1 MRQFDISLTDTLQSL
16 ADLKIGDFS
25 VASIFQAV
33 ITFVICYI
41 VARVILSLLKKTL
54 DRTALDQKLVS
65 VIHTAVKMLLYVL
78 IALIIIDSVGI
89 PITSLVA
96 VFSVVGLAFSLAI
109 QSFLTNCAGGLQL
122 LIAKPFAVGD
132 FIETGAV
139 LGTVRSIGFIYTKV
153 ETIDNKIVHIPNSDI
168 SASKITN
175 YTTEPLRRVDMIVT
189 ASYEDYAEKVKE
201 AIHTAI
207 RKVPV
212 FLQDPAPFVAINAFK
227 ESRIEYVVRAW
238 LKTADYW
245 NGYFGLMDSVYSEFK
260 RQDINMAYDHMDVK
274 IVQ

>member
-16 ADLKIGDFS
+16 TDLKIGDFS

-189 ASYEDYAEKVKE
+189 ASYEDDAEKVKE

>member
-1 MRQFDISLTDTLQSL
+1 MRQFDISLTETLQSL

-25 VASIFQAV
+25 VASILQAV

-41 VARVILSLLKKTL
+41 VARVILSLLKKAL
-54 DRTALDQKLVS
+54 DRTALDRKLVS
-65 VIHTAVKMLLYVL
+65 VIHTAVKIVLYVL

-122 LIAKPFAVGD
+122 LVAKPFAVGD

-189 ASYEDYAEKVKE
+189 ASYEDDAEKVKK
-201 AIHTAI
+201 AIYTAI
-207 RKVPV
+207 GNLPV

-245 NGYFGLMDSVYSEFK
+245 DGYFGLMDSVYREFK
-260 RQDINMAYDHMDVK
+260 KQDINMAYDHMDVK